1 VGNSHTRQICQV
13 IGCQYETLQYI
24 EPELNNTQIDEM
36 RRGAYYLIKFRNHA
50 KLHLVTNHALFYS
63 RRWVEYLEE
72 MVHQKLTTFDAI
84 LVGKINTY
92 LEAFKTSVMEIMKEK
107 NSKLK
112 DADFETIPPPTL
124 VDFAALFHFSMDP

>member
-1 VGNSHTRQICQV
+1 
-13 IGCQYETLQYI
+13 
-24 EPELNNTQIDEM
+24 
-36 RRGAYYLIKFRNHA
+36 
-50 KLHLVTNHALFYS
+50 
-63 RRWVEYLEE
+63 